1 MKADG
6 WGDDWSV
13 GTLIDGVA
21 AVALTFA
28 IARYGLGALFGMLPW
43 LLVRDRARRWP
54 WGAFSIAALA
64 LGLAIALGVAD
75 LGELSHALCAAAV
88 QAFVWVHASG
98 RAAWFWGA
106 LTLVGLV
113 STVVPLLAAVATVP
127 LDVAGAAESWW
138 QHWHWWALATVGC
151 GAIWIGLRFP
161 SREPSRQDSWP
172 ASHPTGGV
180 LQTAEV
186 AQRLAAGRQGE
197 ARVRALFLAELPTG
211 TWVLNNLLV
220 PGLMGD
226 IDLLVVGATG
236 VFLPEIKTW
245 VGTITCASDGR
256 SWSRVRAGRKELLPD
271 PAAQTQRAIY
281 ALRTYLERADPGLCR
296 RTQLWINGLIVFA
309 HPRSRIDG
317 AYSPVPALSPQDAV
331 TAIEQAV
338 LPRPL
343 SRAEQERI
351 VDLMAAVQPTNEV
364 VGYTR
369 GLRNVGGSR

>member
-138 QHWHWWALATVGC
+138 QQWHWWALATVGC
-151 GAIWIGLRFP
+151 GAIWIVVRFP

-172 ASHPTGGV
+172 GSHPTGAV

-186 AQRLAAGRQGE
+186 AQRLAAGREGE

-271 PAAQTQRAIY
+271 PAAQTQRAIR
-281 ALRTYLERADPGLCR
+281 ALRQYLERADPGLCS
-296 RTQLWINGLIVFA
+296 RTQLWIHGLIVFA
-309 HPRSRIDG
+309 HPRSSVDA
-317 AYSPVPALSPQDAV
+317 AYSPVPALSPKDAV

-338 LPRPL
+338 PPRPL
-343 SRAEQERI
+343 SRAHQERI
-351 VDLMAAVQPTNEV
+351 VDLMAATQPSNELE
-364 VGYTR
+364 GYTR